1 MHSAIV
7 CSAEPSLAKSNVP
20 VSEAS
25 GSRIS
30 KISDEARKMM
40 TVDPDEWRTYLVR
53 YLENL
58 CHIAGRKVQ
67 WQALKYAVLDNNLYC

>member
-20 VSEAS
+20 VSDAR

-58 CHIAGRKVQ
+58 CHIAGRKVR
-67 WQALKYAVLDNNLYC
+67 WQALKYAVLDNTLYC